1 MAQPK
6 VESVSGDDQELEMLG
21 GHLSGDVE
29 QGVGD
34 RAGLHTPSLLRLR
47 HSLKQD

>member
-6 VESVSGDDQELEMLG
+6 VESVSGDDQELETLG

-29 QGVGD
+29 RELETELD
-34 RAGLHTPSLLRLR
+34 STLPLC
-47 HSLKQD
+47 